1 MSNNLPNTISVNEEN
16 STSPNLINIV
26 YRSDECLPFAGKT
39 NSEITAI
46 LKETMKMDKN
56 LLALNGLIHV
66 LDKDYALDRDIATT
80 QTLTNILKLF
90 NEPVNGFLY
99 ISSGY
104 ESINNWIKKNRNNL
118 NRVRYELT
126 EGRGNYVSMLKE
138 AVKNCISNEQYREI
152 QTSAEL
158 TGEHTTLYRDYTHNF
173 DETVKKIWN
182 NGITYFKGELDYL
195 ENLNIIRYIIPNPK
209 PKGGSRRRLL
219 KKTRR
224 PTLRK
229 NKTKRRR

>member
-1 MSNNLPNTISVNEEN
+1 MSNKNTINLNEVTSSRNLLEN
-16 STSPNLINIV
+16 V
-26 YRSDECLPFAGKT
+26 YPSDECLPFAGKT
-39 NSEITAI
+39 ESEIIAI
-46 LKETMKMDKN
+46 MKETMKNDQY
-56 LLALNGLIHV
+56 LLALNGLIHI
-66 LDKDYALDRDIATT
+66 LDKDYALDRHITTT

-99 ISSGY
+99 VSSGY

-126 EGRGNYVSMLKE
+126 QGRGNYVSMLKE
-138 AVKNCISNEQYREI
+138 AVKKCINDEQYREI
-152 QTSAEL
+152 QTSTEL